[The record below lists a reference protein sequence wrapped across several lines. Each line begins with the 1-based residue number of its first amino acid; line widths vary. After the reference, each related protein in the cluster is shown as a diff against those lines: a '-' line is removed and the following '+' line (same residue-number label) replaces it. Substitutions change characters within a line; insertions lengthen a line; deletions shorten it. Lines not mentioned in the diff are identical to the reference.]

1 MEKPQVPS
9 HTEVVT
15 LSQLADLAGL
25 DRTFFSEHRHEL
37 PTTLPI
43 HDGNQGRPQLCYSLG
58 QLAEF
63 ICTRV
68 GFLSEVEARLRLALA
83 PAVYRKRK
91 SPMARFLDA
100 HSTLEI
106 GGVLEIVPRDHSLLT
121 PELRAKVEA
130 LIKQEQDDLGKRRTA
145 RRQIRSHTR
154 TTPEPEVP
162 QP

>member
-1 MEKPQVPS
+1 MDKPQAPS
-9 HTEVVT
+9 QTEVVT

-43 HDGNQGRPQLCYSLG
+43 HDGNQGRPQLCYQLQ

-63 ICTRV
+63 ILSRT
-68 GFLSEVEARLRLALA
+68 GFLSDVEARLRLSLA

-100 HSTLEI
+100 HSMLEI
-106 GGVLEIVPRDHSLLT
+106 DGVLEVVPRDHSLLT
-121 PELRAKVEA
+121 PELRTQVEA
-130 LIKQEQDDLGKRRTA
+130 LIRQEQTDLGKRRSA
-145 RRQIRSHTR
+145 RRQARTHTR
-154 TTPEPEVP
+154 TTPQET

>member
-1 MEKPQVPS
+1 MDTPQAPS
-9 HTEVVT
+9 QTEVVT

-25 DRTFFSEHRHEL
+25 DRTFFSEHRSEL

-43 HDGNQGRPQLCYSLG
+43 HNGNQGRPQLCYPLD

-63 ICTRV
+63 ILNRT
-68 GFLSEVEARLRLALA
+68 GFLSDIEARLRLSLA

-100 HSTLEI
+100 HSMLEI
-106 GGVLEIVPRDHSLLT
+106 DGELRVLPRDHGQLT
-121 PELRAKVEA
+121 PELRAQVEA
-130 LIKQEQDDLGKRRTA
+130 LMAQEQAALRTRRSAKR
-145 RRQIRSHTR
+145 QSR
-154 TTPEPEVP
+154 TTTSQEVS

>member
-43 HDGNQGRPQLCYSLG
+43 HDGNQGRPQLCYPLD

-100 HSTLEI
+100 YSLLEVD
-106 GGVLEIVPRDHSLLT
+106 GVLEVVPRDHSLLT
-121 PELRAKVEA
+121 PELSAKVRA
-130 LIKQEQDDLGKRRTA
+130 LIAQEHANARARRSAKARRT
-145 RRQIRSHTR
+145 RSPTQ
-154 TTPEPEVP
+154 TTPEEVP
-162 QP
+162 QR

>member
-1 MEKPQVPS
+1 MDKPQAPS
-9 HTEVVT
+9 QTEVVT

-43 HDGNQGRPQLCYSLG
+43 HDGTQGRPQLCYPLD

-68 GFLSEVEARLRLALA
+68 GFLSEIEARLRLALA

-100 HSTLEI
+100 HSMLEI
-106 GGVLEIVPRDHSLLT
+106 DGVLEVVPRDHSLLT
-121 PELRAKVEA
+121 PELRARVEG
-130 LIKQEQDDLGKRRTA
+130 LIKQEQADLDKRRTA
-145 RRQIRSHTR
+145 RRQARIHTQ
-154 TTPEPEVP
+154 TTPQET